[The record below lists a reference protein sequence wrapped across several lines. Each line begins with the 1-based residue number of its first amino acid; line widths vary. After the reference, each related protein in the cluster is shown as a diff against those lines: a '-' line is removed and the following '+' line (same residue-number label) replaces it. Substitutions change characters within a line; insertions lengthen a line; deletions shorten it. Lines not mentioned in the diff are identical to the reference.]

1 MRFTLIKN
9 IKKDKSLKPMLNGL
23 FIFMLLFLVADILVK
38 ESGFGVSSNQVNITL
53 FGDEENY
60 IDPLSKSLFLEHIHT
75 ETFFMMMLLL
85 TLCAVF
91 NRLHQEKRYAL
102 LYTNI
107 VMLSALLS
115 ILSLGLSYFYS
126 ELFISVYI
134 FSFFLWHGFAIFIL
148 SSSLWRL
155 NYAKKL

>member
-23 FIFMLLFLVADILVK
+23 LIFMLLFLIADILVK
-38 ESGFGVSSNQVNITL
+38 ESGFGVSPHQISITL

-75 ETFFMMMLLL
+75 ETFFIMMLLL
-85 TLCAVF
+85 TLSAVF
-91 NRLHQEKRYAL
+91 NRLHQEKKDAL
-102 LYTNI
+102 LYTN
-107 VMLSALLS
+107 MLMASALLS
-115 ILSLGLSYFYS
+115 ILSLGASYFYS
-126 ELFISVYI
+126 ELFIFFYI
-134 FSFFLWHGFAIFIL
+134 LGFFLWHGFAIL
-148 SSSLWRL
+148 MVCNSLWKL